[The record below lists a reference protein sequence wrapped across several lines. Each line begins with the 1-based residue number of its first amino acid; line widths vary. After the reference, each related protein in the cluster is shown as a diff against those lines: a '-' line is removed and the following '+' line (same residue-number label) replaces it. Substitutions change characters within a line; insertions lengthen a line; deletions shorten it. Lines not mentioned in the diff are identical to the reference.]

1 MTELSLDKN
10 LLKETLKTA
19 ILEIIQENHDE
30 FQELLT
36 EIVENKYLKQQLQ
49 EGAIRRAERDLN
61 LARDWFAVEEE
72 V

>member
-19 ILEIIQENHDE
+19 ILEIIRENPDE

-36 EIVENKYLKQQLQ
+36 EIIEDIAMTQAIE
-49 EGAIRRAERDLN
+49 EGEKTELVDRDSIFNLLN
-61 LARDWFAVEEE
+61 RES
-72 V
+72 

>member
-30 FQELLT
+30 FQELLREIIEDIALTQAIEQGETT
-36 EIVENKYLKQQLQ
+36 ELVDRETIFKL
-49 EGAIRRAERDLN
+49 LN
-61 LARDWFAVEEE
+61 RGL
-72 V
+72 

>member
-19 ILEIIQENHDE
+19 ILEIIRENPNE

-36 EIVENKYLKQQLQ
+36 EVIEDIENKDRLELLTNIKKLK
-49 EGAIRRAERDLN
+49 
-61 LARDWFAVEEE
+61 
-72 V
+72 

>member
-19 ILEIIQENHDE
+19 ILEIIRENPNE

-36 EIVENKYLKQQLQ
+36 EVIEDIAMTQAIE
-49 EGAIRRAERDLN
+49 EGEKTELVDRDSIFNLLN
-61 LARDWFAVEEE
+61 RES
-72 V
+72 